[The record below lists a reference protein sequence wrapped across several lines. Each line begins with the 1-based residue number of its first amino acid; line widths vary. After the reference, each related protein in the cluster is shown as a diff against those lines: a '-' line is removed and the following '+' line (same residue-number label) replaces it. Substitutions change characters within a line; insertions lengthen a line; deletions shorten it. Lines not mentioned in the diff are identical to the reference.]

1 MDQGVGM
8 TGLGRS
14 QVGSGF
20 PLQPL
25 HSKNSSS
32 TPPFPHRAVLQSAGR
47 AADPHIYSADAWK
60 GVLFPFH
67 R

>member
-8 TGLGRS
+8 AGLGRS

-25 HSKNSSS
+25 HSKNNSS

-47 AADPHIYSADAWK
+47 AANAHI
-60 GVLFPFH
+60 
-67 R
+67 